1 MRRPQNGWAGAP
13 GEHEGMQNLEAKRD
27 GTHQN
32 PRLTLKIGIFSPR
45 ARDVIRSF
53 CGRILPLVLLILPVG
68 CATQGDFLSLQEK
81 VAEHHMSERDEPD
94 PFSRIAKLSADVDA
108 MRQEIRDL
116 QGELEIARKESAD
129 ALEEV
134 RRTRVAVAQGAA
146 QAEDGTG
153 ESGAVGSDESDQ
165 TAAVGGLATGSVA
178 AAPKPDEELAG
189 YQAALDAWRT
199 DQYGECIERFTGFL
213 QAYPTSGYADDAAYW
228 LADCTYKNGEFKR
241 AVVRFNAVVSVYPE
255 SPKAPDALYRQG
267 ESLLKLGPKFHEA
280 ARTVFKRVQ
289 KDYPDSERSVE
300 AAQQLDRLGSGKS
313 ST

>member
-1 MRRPQNGWAGAP
+1 
-13 GEHEGMQNLEAKRD
+13 MQNVEAKND
-27 GTHQN
+27 GAHQN
-32 PRLTLKIGIFSPR
+32 RLTAIEIGTFGRRTRS
-45 ARDVIRSF
+45 VFRSF
-53 CGRILPLVLLILPVG
+53 VVLISATGLLPLSAACV
-68 CATQGDFLSLQEK
+68 TQGDFLRLQEK
-81 VAEHHMSERDEPD
+81 VAEHHMSKQDEPD
-94 PFSRIAKLSADVDA
+94 PFVRIAKLSSDVDA
-108 MRQEIRDL
+108 LRQEIRNL

-129 ALEEV
+129 ALEEA
-134 RRTRVAVAQGAA
+134 RRTRIAVAQGANSSA
-146 QAEDGTG
+146 SRGSG
-153 ESGAVGSDESDQ
+153 EAGAVGADESGQ
-165 TAAVGGLATGSVA
+165 TAAAGGLAAGA
-178 AAPKPDEELAG
+178 AATKPDEELAG

-199 DQYGECIERFTGFL
+199 NQYGQCIERFTGFL

-300 AAQQLDRLGSGKS
+300 ATQQLERLGSARS
-313 ST
+313 

>member
-1 MRRPQNGWAGAP
+1 MEPKFDGSNQNQLRRLEVGTSSRSARVALRSVFGWIGPAF
-13 GEHEGMQNLEAKRD
+13 LLL
-27 GTHQN
+27 
-32 PRLTLKIGIFSPR
+32 LT
-45 ARDVIRSF
+45 
-53 CGRILPLVLLILPVG
+53 VG

-81 VAEHHMSERDEPD
+81 VAEHHMSKRSAPD

-116 QGELEIARKESAD
+116 KGELELARKESSD

-134 RRTRVAVAQGAA
+134 RRTRLAIAQGAGA
-146 QAEDGTG
+146 TSAGKPAAEAGAAGAD
-153 ESGAVGSDESDQ
+153 ESGQSAV
-165 TAAVGGLATGSVA
+165 VGGLATDSGPAS
-178 AAPKPDEELAG
+178 APKPDEELTG
-189 YQAALDAWRT
+189 YQVALDAWRT
-199 DQYGECIERFTGFL
+199 DQFGVCIERFTGFL

-267 ESLLKLGPKFHEA
+267 ESLLKLGQKFHEA

-300 AAQQLDRLGSGKS
+300 AAQQLERLGPGKS